1 MIDLTKLEKVRELP
15 GGRIIA
21 RCPACAE
28 VDRDHNGQHLTV
40 WPDDHYACAANQG
53 DHEHLRRINAL
64 VGIATGERARP
75 IWTPRPTPVIARST
89 EKPLPRLSPRQNFV
103 MIKAIENLA
112 RNDSEAV
119 RRCASIAD
127 SRGWK
132 PETVR
137 LTALDQC
144 AGWMRFSTKIRKPDP
159 MCPDEAW
166 CFIYRAGVK
175 VRFHLPD
182 GSKTFRWLKAEGL
195 NHQCLWRFE
204 CIGQKTETVWT
215 TEGEPDAIR
224 LMDMGIGETCGNKEA
239 VCALPSASYSLRQ
252 DELAALRGKQVI
264 FCPDNDGAGEK
275 AAARLSQS
283 LATVGVKL
291 QIRPV
296 S

>member
-21 RCPACAE
+21 QCPACAE
-28 VDRDHNGQHLTV
+28 VDRDKNGEHLTV

-53 DHEHLRRINAL
+53 DREHLRRIHAL
-64 VGIATGERARP
+64 VGISRSERP
-75 IWTPRPTPVIARST
+75 LLIGRPTPAGAVLRPT
-89 EKPLPRLSPRQNFV
+89 EAPLPVLSNRQTAL
-103 MIKAIENLA
+103 MIAAIENLA
-112 RNDSEAV
+112 RANPEAAK
-119 RRCASIAD
+119 RCASIAD

-144 AGWMRFSTKIRKPDP
+144 AGWMRFNTKIRKPDP
-159 MCPDEAW
+159 RCPDEAW
-166 CFIYRAGVK
+166 CFIYRVGVK

-182 GSKTFRWLKAEGL
+182 GKKALRWLKSEGL
-195 NHQCLWRFE
+195 SQPSLWRFE
-204 CIGQKTETVWT
+204 CIGRETETVWI

-224 LMDMGIGETCGNKEA
+224 LMDLGIGENCGNKEA

-264 FCPDNDGAGEK
+264 FCPDNNDAGQK

-296 S
+296 